1 MSSSSSG
8 IPLTSCIDT
17 ILVPQGAEYKAV
29 YEGFRGVKL
38 FNTRIIQIPAGLLP
52 SKDYLRRWQQT
63 HEFVSHPPKGILL
76 MGLGGSLSPYHE
88 VGDKILCQK
97 FCLIPNNMSSP
108 LWQTCD
114 VNLGNLVYHYLNNN
128 VVRGKAVT
136 SGHIITSAEEKWQLG
151 QRYQADVVD
160 MEGMP
165 LLEFCKSLKIP
176 VAMIRVISD
185 NCHQNLPNLTPALG
199 KDGSLNPWRLTF
211 QMSKNPLS
219 SIHLIRSSLKGLKIL
234 KQVSKD
240 LAIAIA
246 TSIIR
251 YQSC

>member
-1 MSSSSSG
+1 MSLSR

-17 ILVPQGAEYKAV
+17 ILVPQGTEYKAV
-29 YEGFRGVKL
+29 YEGFRKIKL
-38 FNTRIIQIPAGLLP
+38 FSTKIIQIPAGLLP
-52 SKDYLRRWQQT
+52 SKHYLQRWQQT
-63 HEFVSHPPKGILL
+63 REFVSYPPKGILL
-76 MGLGGSLSPYHE
+76 MGLGGSLSPSHE
-88 VGDKILCQK
+88 VGDKILYQK
-97 FCLIPNNMSSP
+97 CCLIPNDISPP

-114 VNLGNLVYHYLNNN
+114 ANLGNLVCHYLNNN

-136 SGHIITSAEEKWQLG
+136 SSHVITSAQEKWQLG
-151 QRYQADVVD
+151 RRCQADVVD
-160 MEGMP
+160 MEGIT

-185 NCHQNLPNLTPALG
+185 NCQQDLPNLTPALG
-199 KDGSLNPWRLTF
+199 EDGSLNPWQLTF

-246 TSIIR
+246 TKNIR
-251 YQSC
+251 HQSY